1 MDKHLKELEEKSIS
15 VIREAKAR
23 FKNVAMLWSMGK
35 DSTVTLGLA
44 RKAFLG
50 HIPFPVIHID
60 NGIDFP
66 ETYALRKK
74 VSKDWGFEM
83 VVEKSIV
90 KQDKISG
97 VDCCGG
103 NKTDALKKVMDE
115 RKIDALIVS
124 IRRDEHGIR
133 AKERYFSPRDKEY
146 KWDYKNQAPEIWDY
160 LSDFPESDHVRIH
173 PLLHWQEID
182 VWKYLKAEKLPVN
195 PLYFSR
201 NGLPAPRPTTYVI
214 RCEDNSFY
222 IGQTENM
229 PKRWQ
234 EHKEGKATWT
244 KEHKPTEVIH
254 FEEFATRD
262 EAVKREKELKT
273 GFGRQWLKREY
284 KKGALQKWYAP
295 RQAGERFRSLG
306 CTKCTV
312 AMKSEAKTLDEII
325 AEIEKATDS
334 ERGGRA
340 QDKEKEYV
348 MQQLRAL
355 GYM

>member
-23 FKNVAMLWSMGK
+23 FSAKGGNIAMLWSMGK

-66 ETYALRKK
+66 ETYELRER
-74 VSKDWGFEM
+74 VSKEWGFEM

-97 VDCCGG
+97 VDCCGA
-103 NKTDALKKVMDE
+103 NKTDALKKVMEE

-133 AKERYFSPRDKEY
+133 AKERYFSPRDKDY

-160 LSDFPESDHVRIH
+160 LSDFPDSDHVRVH
-173 PLLHWQEID
+173 PLLHWQELD
-182 VWKYLKAEKLPVN
+182 VWKYLKAENLPVN
-195 PLYFSR
+195 PPYFSR
-201 NGLPAPRPTTYVI
+201 N
-214 RCEDNSFY
+214 
-222 IGQTENM
+222 
-229 PKRWQ
+229 
-234 EHKEGKATWT
+234 
-244 KEHKPTEVIH
+244 
-254 FEEFATRD
+254 
-262 EAVKREKELKT
+262 
-273 GFGRQWLKREY
+273 
-284 KKGALQKWYAP
+284 
-295 RQAGERFRSLG
+295 GERFRSLG

-312 AMKSEAKTLDEII
+312 AMKSEAKTIDEII
-325 AEIEKATDS
+325 AELEKTTDS